1 MKRILFFCILAT
13 IFALGTFLPLAT
25 AHPLVSVIRDG
36 IRFSESVYPYD
47 GGLFISNFG
56 SETMSPLHDENA
68 GYILYRKDGITK
80 TIIPAN
86 GSLHKPTAMA
96 VKDGHLFIC
105 DETRLVV
112 HRLDGMA
119 EPPQIVT
126 FPAEDQVVNALA
138 LDGDTLYISLT
149 NPGSIYSLDV
159 SHPANVGSIKPQK
172 WLDIHGAN
180 GMAVGDGVM
189 YIATIPTDYSTISVD
204 DVIYCVRDMK
214 HLKAEKFCGEPGL
227 YDGVALSDDNK
238 TLYIS
243 EWKTGT
249 VTAVDVQTKR
259 THILYEEQ
267 GIGPADIAQA
277 GGILFIPDLPN
288 SRVIE
293 INVED
298 IQNR

>member
-1 MKRILFFCILAT
+1 
-13 IFALGTFLPLAT
+13 
-25 AHPLVSVIRDG
+25 
-36 IRFSESVYPYD
+36 
-47 GGLFISNFG
+47 
-56 SETMSPLHDENA
+56 
-68 GYILYRKDGITK
+68 
-80 TIIPAN
+80 
-86 GSLHKPTAMA
+86 
-96 VKDGHLFIC
+96 
-105 DETRLVV
+105 
-112 HRLDGMA
+112 
-119 EPPQIVT
+119 
-126 FPAEDQVVNALA
+126 
-138 LDGDTLYISLT
+138 
-149 NPGSIYSLDV
+149 
-159 SHPANVGSIKPQK
+159 
-172 WLDIHGAN
+172 
-180 GMAVGDGVM
+180 MAVGDGVM

>member
-1 MKRILFFCILAT
+1 MKKYFLLA
-13 IFALGTFLPLAT
+13 IAAFIAVAASLPSAVAST
-25 AHPLVSVIRDG
+25 EEKPLVSVVHEG
-36 IRFSESVYPYD
+36 IRFPESVYPYD

-56 SETMSPLHDENA
+56 SEVMSPRHDENA
-68 GYILYRKDGITK
+68 GYILYRKDGKTK
-80 TIIPAN
+80 TVLPAN

-96 VKDGHLFIC
+96 VKDGYLFIC

-112 HRLDGMA
+112 HRLDDMA

-126 FPAEDQVVNALA
+126 FPAEEQVVNALA
-138 LDGDTLYISLT
+138 LDGDMLYISLT
-149 NPGSIYSLDV
+149 NPGSIYTLDV
-159 SHPANVGSIKPQK
+159 SHPANLGSVKPQK

-180 GMAVGDGVM
+180 GIAVGDGVM
-189 YIATIPTDYSTISVD
+189 YIATIPTDYSTISAD

-214 HLKAEKFCGEPGL
+214 HPKAEKFCGEPGL
-227 YDGVALSDDNK
+227 YDGATLSDDNK
-238 TLYIS
+238 TLYLS
-243 EWKTGT
+243 DWKTGR

-259 THILYEEQ
+259 MHIIYEEQ

-293 INVED
+293 ID
-298 IQNR
+298 MKGI